1 MLFRKSIY
9 GKVLKILLPNNTA
22 LRCHY
27 PESEDLVM
35 NTRTTHLFCI
45 PVATFLFC
53 ALTAQSLFA
62 GQLVD
67 RVVAI
72 VNDDVITMS
81 EVNDAGK
88 GYFKKITENAPSS
101 QLEDALRRG
110 RAEVLNTLIDKR
122 LIAIEAE
129 KQGVTISEEE
139 VQAAADRMMASN
151 NMNREMLDAQLGQM
165 GMSYESYLDT
175 LRNQILQSKLVNY
188 EIRSKIIITDDMILD
203 YYDTNYTKHISGGG
217 YYLMQMGFV
226 WGKDTNTTDSAPAQ
240 YADKMDAKKRA
251 ERVRK
256 LVVNGQ
262 DFRMLAEKFSDLP
275 SAADGGDLGIF
286 QKDEMADYM
295 KEAVLELTPGEV
307 SEIVETPSGY
317 QFFKLLSSQ
326 DGQIVVQASFAS
338 VKDDIREKLYEE
350 ELKKQFDEWVAK
362 IKTEAYVKR
371 L

>member
-1 MLFRKSIY
+1 MNKRFIYFLLFT
-9 GKVLKILLPNNTA
+9 GATLLLNTF
-22 LRCHY
+22 
-27 PESEDLVM
+27 S
-35 NTRTTHLFCI
+35 
-45 PVATFLFC
+45 
-53 ALTAQSLFA
+53 AQSLIA
-62 GQLVD
+62 AQLVD

-81 EVNDAGK
+81 EINEAGK

-101 QLEDALRRG
+101 QLEDALRRARG
-110 RAEVLNTLIDKR
+110 EVLNTLIDKR
-122 LIAIEAE
+122 LIALEAKKQGITITEAE
-129 KQGVTISEEE
+129 
-139 VQAAADRMMASN
+139 VQTAADRMMASN

-165 GMSYESYLDT
+165 GMSYDSYLDT

-188 EIRSKIIITDDMILD
+188 EVRSKLIITDDMILD
-203 YYDTNYTKHISGGG
+203 YYDKNYTKHISGGG

-226 WGKDTNTTDSAPAQ
+226 WGKDGKTRDSAPAK

-251 ERVRK
+251 ERVRA
-256 LVVNGQ
+256 LLLNGQ

-286 QKDEMADYM
+286 QKDEMAPYM
-295 KEAVLELTPGEV
+295 KKAVLPLKPGEV

-326 DGQIVVQASFAS
+326 DGQIVVQASFES
-338 VKDDIREKLYEE
+338 VKEDIRQKLYEKQ
-350 ELKKQFDEWVAK
+350 LKEQFDKWVTK
-362 IKTEAYVKR
+362 IKTEAYIKK